1 MKPAEG
7 PGRLSVVATPIGNL
21 DDITLR
27 AIEVLRQADVILAED
42 TRRTKRL
49 TAHLGIATRLKSFHA
64 HSPPGAVAGWVA
76 ELLGG
81 AHLAIVTDAGTPVV
95 SDPGIRLVAA
105 CREAGVVVE
114 AIPGP
119 SAVTAAVAVAGLRAD
134 VFRFVGFLPRSG
146 GRRRRVLEE
155 IGTER
160 GATVLFEA
168 PGRVGKTLR
177 DLAAVVGADRQGAIC
192 RELTKLHEEVTR
204 GPLSELIE
212 RAGEGIRGEVTL
224 VVEGTGLAAGA
235 VSEVTPEDARDRAEE
250 LLANGLSPRDAAR
263 RLAEETAMPKKEA
276 YSLIL
281 SLAEGST

>member
-7 PGRLSVVATPIGNL
+7 SGLLSVVATPIGNL

-27 AIEVLRQADVILAED
+27 AIEVLRRADVILAED

-49 TAHLGIATRLKSFHA
+49 TTHLGVATRLKSFHA
-64 HSPPGAVAGWVA
+64 HSPPGAVQGWVA

-105 CREAGVVVE
+105 CREAGVPVE

-119 SAVTAAVAVAGLRAD
+119 SAVTAAIAVAGLRAD
-134 VFRFVGFLPRSG
+134 AFRFVGFLPRSG

-168 PGRVGKTLR
+168 PGRVGKTLS
-177 DLAAVVGADRQGAIC
+177 DLVAVVGADRQGAIC

-212 RAGEGIRGEVTL
+212 RAAEGIRGEVTL
-224 VVEGTGLAAGA
+224 VVEGTGLAAGS
-235 VSEVTPEDARDRAEE
+235 VPEVTPEDARDRAEE
-250 LLANGLSPRDAAR
+250 LLADGLTPRDAAR
-263 RLAEETAMPKKEA
+263 RLAEETAMPKKQA

-281 SLAEGST
+281 SLAGGST

>member
-27 AIEVLRQADVILAED
+27 ALETLRRADVILAED

-49 TAHLGIATRLKSFHA
+49 TSHLEIGTRLKSFHA
-64 HSPPGAVAGWVA
+64 HSPDTAVHGWV
-76 ELLGG
+76 EQVRGG
-81 AHLAIVTDAGTPVV
+81 AHVALVTDAGTPVV

-114 AIPGP
+114 VIPGP
-119 SAVTAAVAVAGLRAD
+119 SAVTAAIAVAGLRAD
-134 VFRFVGFLPRSG
+134 AFRFVGFLPRAG
-146 GRRRRVLEE
+146 GRRRRALEE
-155 IGTER
+155 IANER

-168 PGRVGKTLR
+168 PGRVAKTLS
-177 DLAAVVGADRQGAIC
+177 DLAAVAGLDREAAIC
-192 RELTKLHEEVTR
+192 RELTKLHEEVSR
-204 GPLSELIE
+204 GSLADLIA
-212 RAGEGIRGEVTL
+212 RAEEGIRGEVTL
-224 VVEGTGLAAGA
+224 VISGTGLAAGA
-235 VSEVTPEDARDRAEE
+235 VDEVSPEEARERAEA
-250 LLANGLSPRDAAR
+250 LLAEGLSPRDAAR

-281 SLAEGST
+281 SLGRGST